1 MKSKT
6 LSSDSLF
13 RRCLKRYW
21 PVWLGLFAV
30 LLFSQ
35 VFPLA
40 SELRVGAN
48 NGVLAAALR
57 RSAQERLMWSL
68 DEMPILT
75 AVFGLA
81 AAMAVFEHVYSPRL
95 SGLFASLPVRRE
107 KVFRQHWLA
116 GAVMLVCL
124 GVVTAALLLAVEAV
138 FGAAD
143 LATAASWL
151 GFYCMEAITFYGIAS
166 FCVMLTGHVLV
177 IPALFLLFNA
187 AGSALNIM
195 LGGLVQTYT
204 YGVQNGANAL
214 YWLHTLSPVVKLASV
229 TGPRFAANRAVADVI
244 VGSNGWGWVIGYF
257 VVGLILTALALRLF
271 RRRDMERALDT
282 TAFPVLRPILK
293 YVITVFF
300 ALGVPFLVLFFLDG
314 FSFYGPRAAGTAFF
328 GAHLALTVLGAVI
341 GYFLSEMIIRKSLRA
356 FDGKGW
362 AKALLVGA
370 LCCGVVCLF
379 RFDGF
384 GISRR
389 VPAPET
395 VQSVHLRAGNGYYN
409 VESEDGIAAVEEL
422 HREILSR
429 RSETEAIISADNEL
443 AGAYLDLNY
452 LLENGKVLNRA
463 YFIPDSELLQLA
475 QDALNGPALLQTRE
489 ELSPPVPIDKDHVL
503 GGTVWY
509 VKNGESHT
517 MDLSVAQALALYE
530 GGILPDCQSGT
541 YGKADLSFDEQT
553 YLNTVY
559 TANIELYLKV
569 DDMSSS
575 SLSYQPT
582 VDTTY
587 TNAWLESHNIPL
599 VLQKDGEG

>member
-13 RRCLKRYW
+13 RRCLKHYW
-21 PVWLGLFAV
+21 PVWLGLFAL

-40 SELRVGAN
+40 SNLRGAAN
-48 NGVLAAALR
+48 EGVSAGALR
-57 RSAQERLMWSL
+57 KIAMERLMWSL

-75 AVFGLA
+75 ALFGLA
-81 AAMAVFEHVYSPRL
+81 AAMAVFEHVYSQKL

-107 KVFRQHWLA
+107 KVFWQHWLA
-116 GAVMLVCL
+116 GAVMLALL
-124 GVVTAALLLAVEAV
+124 GVIAAVLLLAVEAV

-143 LATAASWL
+143 LVTVLSWL
-151 GFYCMEAITFYGIAS
+151 GFYCMEAITFFGIAA

-177 IPALFLLFNA
+177 VPALFLLLNA

-204 YGVQNGANAL
+204 YGVQNGASAFS
-214 YWLHTLSPVVKLASV
+214 WLHALSPAVKLASE
-229 TGPRFAANRAVADVI
+229 TGPHYIRDQI
-244 VGSNGWGWVIGYF
+244 VGMNGWGWVVGYF
-257 VVGLILTALALRLF
+257 IVGLLLTALALLLYK
-271 RRRDMERALDT
+271 RRDMERALDT

-314 FSFYGPRAAGTAFF
+314 FSFYGLNASGTKFF

-356 FDGKGW
+356 FDLRGW

-395 VQSVHLRAGNGYYN
+395 VQSVQLRASNGYYN
-409 VESEDGIAAVEEL
+409 VEAPEGVAAVEDL
-422 HREILSR
+422 HREILAR
-429 RSETEAIISADNEL
+429 RAETERIIDSGREL
-443 AGAYLDLNY
+443 GGAYLDFNY
-452 LLENGKVLNRA
+452 VLESGKVLNRA
-463 YFIPDSELLQLA
+463 YFIPDSELLQIA
-475 QDALNGPALLQTRE
+475 EDALNGPALLQTRQ
-489 ELSPPVPIDKDHVL
+489 ELSPPVPIDQDHVL
-503 GGTVWY
+503 GGTIWY
-509 VKNGESHT
+509 TQNGVSQT
-517 MDLSVAQALALYE
+517 MDLSVAQALSLYE
-530 GGILPDCQSGT
+530 DGILPDCKAGA
-541 YGKADLSFDEQT
+541 YGKADLGFDEQT

-559 TANIELYLKV
+559 TASIEIYLKA
-569 DDMSSS
+569 DDMAGG

-582 VDTTY
+582 VDTTD
-587 TNAWLESHNIPL
+587 TNAWLEAHNVPL
-599 VLQKDGEG
+599 VLQKDADQG